1 MRPIL
6 DNDTLLILASHWPL
20 KTQTL
25 FWLAE
30 ISTRAISYLQAY
42 VDCVCSWL
50 FEILQLPF
58 IKLAAFEYFIWID
71 LDWHLEVFIWSDL
84 VYQHISARHISHF
97 KDLDWVIILF
107 DVLEIKIELK
117 VQIDKSFM
125 HTMIKSRSSAQNIS
139 FVGNKKFSI

>member
-1 MRPIL
+1 MRPIQEF
-6 DNDTLLILASHWPL
+6 DTPLILASYWSLNTP
-20 KTQTL
+20 TL

-30 ISTRAISYLQAY
+30 IWPRASSYLQAY
-42 VDCVCSWL
+42 VDRVCSWL

-71 LDWHLEVFIWSDL
+71 LDWHLEVFIWYDL

-125 HTMIKSRSSAQNIS
+125 HTMIKSRGKAQNIS

>member
-1 MRPIL
+1 MRPIQE
-6 DNDTLLILASHWPL
+6 NDTLLIPASYWSP
-20 KTQTL
+20 KTLSL
-25 FWLAE
+25 FWLAD
-30 ISTRAISYLQAY
+30 ISTRAILYLQAY
-42 VDCVCSWL
+42 VDRVCSWL

-71 LDWHLEVFIWSDL
+71 LDWHLPVFIWSDL
-84 VYQHISARHISHF
+84 VYQHISSRHISHF

-125 HTMIKSRSSAQNIS
+125 HTMIKSRS
-139 FVGNKKFSI
+139 